1 MNKFKRWYY
10 ELSEKQI
17 IRISTIIS
25 IICIL
30 LDVINFFITYSLG
43 RFPKGDDFFLYIFSL
58 FALPLL
64 LAFLVYEILWFL
76 PSKQAYMRK
85 KQHDATVIPIVRV
98 IFGLG
103 PEFKEVLYSPKETGY
118 NFFNY
123 PNLLDKLDVKYFVK
137 EMDGVIL
144 VSIRDKDGEELVLQ
158 EINNYYFF
166 GSNFKPK

>member
-17 IRISTIIS
+17 IRISTIMA
-25 IICIL
+25 IIGIL
-30 LDVINFFITYSLG
+30 FGVINFFITYSLG
-43 RFPKGDDFFLYIFSL
+43 RLPKGDDFFLYTISL

-76 PSKQAYMRK
+76 PSKQTYMWK
-85 KQHDATVIPIVRV
+85 KNYDEIILRVREL
-98 IFGLG
+98 FGLG

-118 NFFNY
+118 NFLNY
-123 PNLLDKLDVKYFVK
+123 PNLLDKLDVKYFAK

-158 EINNYYFF
+158 EISNYYFF
-166 GSNFKPK
+166 DSNFNPK